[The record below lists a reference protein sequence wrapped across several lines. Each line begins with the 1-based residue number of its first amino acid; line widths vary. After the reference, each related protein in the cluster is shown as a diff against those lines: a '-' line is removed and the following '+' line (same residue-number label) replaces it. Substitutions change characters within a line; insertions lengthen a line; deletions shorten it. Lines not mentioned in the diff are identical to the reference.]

1 MPEFFRFLWAELIKL
16 KYSGM
21 FWLATVGTVFTN
33 LMMAIIPF
41 NFPIVSEY
49 LEMDPLGSW
58 EGWIKFHYL
67 GILPMLLPMYLV
79 ILCALS
85 LLMENRAKS
94 WKMLYAL
101 PAPRAI
107 VYLSKLKVVALAFTF
122 SHLLFLVLLIIIPL
136 VTGTAFASTEIP
148 ALLLLKLGFG
158 TIVSCMG
165 ILCLVYLISYF
176 SRSLVLPLAV
186 GILGFVL
193 AQLIKDYNLGGSYF
207 PFSWPSI
214 TVDSI
219 FQNELDWGTLVI
231 SLIFLTAVTSIGV
244 ILANRDQTKSY

>member
-1 MPEFFRFLWAELIKL
+1 MLEFFRFLWAELLKL

-21 FWLATVGTVFTN
+21 FWLSTVGTVFTN

-79 ILCALS
+79 ILCALA
-85 LLMENRAKS
+85 LLMENRSNS
-94 WKMLYAL
+94 WKLLYAL
-101 PAPRAI
+101 PVPKAT
-107 VYLSKLKVVALAFTF
+107 VYLSKLKMVALVFAF
-122 SHLLFLVLLIIIPL
+122 SHLF
-136 VTGTAFASTEIP
+136 F
-148 ALLLLKLGFG
+148 LLLLVIIPFLTGTPFTSDGLPVLLLLRLGFG

-165 ILCLVYLISYF
+165 ILGLVYLISYF
-176 SRSLVLPLAV
+176 TRSLVFPLAV

-207 PFSWPSI
+207 PFSWPSL
-214 TVDSI
+214 TMDSI
-219 FQNELDWGTLVI
+219 FQNEMAMGTLLI
-231 SLIFLTAVTSIGV
+231 SMLFLAVVTFIGV

>member
-1 MPEFFRFLWAELIKL
+1 MPEFFRYLLAELIKL

-21 FWLATVGTVFTN
+21 FWLSTVGTVFTN

-79 ILCALS
+79 ILCALA
-85 LLMENRAKS
+85 LLVENRSNA
-94 WKMLYAL
+94 WKLLYAL
-101 PAPRAI
+101 PVPKAL
-107 VYLSKLKVVALAFTF
+107 VYLSKLKVVALVFAF
-122 SHLLFLVLLIIIPL
+122 SHLLFLILLVIIPYL
-136 VTGTAFASTEIP
+136 TGTSFTNTGLPAF
-148 ALLLLKLGFG
+148 LLLQLAFG

-165 ILCLVYLISYF
+165 ILSLVYLISYF
-176 SRSLVLPLAV
+176 ARSLVLPLAV

-193 AQLIKDYNLGGSYF
+193 AQLIEDYNLGGAYF
-207 PFSWPSI
+207 PFSWPSLTI
-214 TVDSI
+214 DSV
-219 FQNELDWGTLVI
+219 FRNEMALDTLLI
-231 SLIFLTAVTSIGV
+231 SLLFLSVITFIGT
-244 ILANRDQTKSY
+244 ILANRDRTKSY